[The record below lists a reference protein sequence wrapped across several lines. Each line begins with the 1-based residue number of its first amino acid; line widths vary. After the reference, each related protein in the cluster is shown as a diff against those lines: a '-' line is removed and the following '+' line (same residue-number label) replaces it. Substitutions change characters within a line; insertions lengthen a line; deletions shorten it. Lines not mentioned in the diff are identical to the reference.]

1 MFKGFAADLVDLYKF
16 GSVRWGMTAEK
27 FRRAM
32 AGDKEFQ
39 SKRKALVFVSLLLLA
54 LVVSGAQIK
63 EANTFIFKIE
73 FSNHVGLRYLLVV
86 AVMICM
92 LRYYSY
98 SERFNNQLFELWSRR
113 LLDDY
118 KIYSV
123 DYECGQVSGL
133 LGKRLNVH
141 ESDYDIE
148 SPVYRNTG
156 FLKRSVGLKTS
167 SQHDYYGQVY
177 YIDLFDLN
185 SYDEHWTR
193 RDFERLL
200 RAEFWYR
207 LQAWV
212 KYRETLDL
220 VSPYL
225 LASVSL
231 LAFLFA
237 WCKT

>member
-1 MFKGFAADLVDLYKF
+1 
-16 GSVRWGMTAEK
+16 MTADK

-32 AGDKEFQ
+32 DGDKEFQ
-39 SKRKALVFVSLLLLA
+39 SKRRALVFVSLLLLA

-73 FSNHVGLRYLLVV
+73 FSNHVGLRYLLAA

-98 SERFNNQLFELWSRR
+98 SERFNNQLFEFWSRR
-113 LLDDY
+113 LLDDH

-133 LGKRLNVH
+133 LGKRIRIH
-141 ESDYDIE
+141 ESDYNIE
-148 SPVYRNTG
+148 NPVYRSTG

-167 SQHDYYGQVY
+167 SHHDYYGQVY

-185 SYDEHWTR
+185 AYDEYWTGG
-193 RDFERLL
+193 DFKELM
-200 RAEFWYR
+200 RAEFRYR
-207 LQAWV
+207 LQAWF

-225 LASVSL
+225 LATVSL
-231 LAFLFA
+231 VAFFYT